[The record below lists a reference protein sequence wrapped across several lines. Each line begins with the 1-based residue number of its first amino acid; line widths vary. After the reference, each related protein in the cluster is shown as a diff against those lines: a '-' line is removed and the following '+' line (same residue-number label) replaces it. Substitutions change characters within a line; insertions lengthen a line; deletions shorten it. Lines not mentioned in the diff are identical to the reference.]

1 MLHSFTEDTGVY
13 GKFQELLEKQLS
25 QDGVEVET
33 QVFYLDCGPLNE
45 QQEIEKTRS
54 FLNTLADD
62 MPDLLLA
69 VGDQSSYALLMTEH
83 PILKE
88 LPVILC
94 NVHYPNGPVLENY
107 KDDRVYM
114 LSDVPDF
121 QKNIDFIRRLY
132 NRDNI
137 NIIYNLEL
145 TYLGRQSY
153 KVLKEQV
160 DRNSIHF
167 WGREWGIGNEV
178 IYEKI
183 KKLLEWD
190 SIPEYPNFKLREK
203 IAPTIDLFPFRYMQG
218 FSMITAMSQL
228 KDTQYYQTFL
238 MDRSD
243 IVLVPYI
250 LNIPAFSCIR
260 EGFNEQLKIIGGY
273 MATDENS
280 AAAAAQLA
288 LPLLL
293 GKI

>member
-145 TYLGRQSY
+145 TYLGRQS
-153 KVLKEQV
+153 
-160 DRNSIHF
+160 
-167 WGREWGIGNEV
+167 
-178 IYEKI
+178 
-183 KKLLEWD
+183 
-190 SIPEYPNFKLREK
+190 
-203 IAPTIDLFPFRYMQG
+203 
-218 FSMITAMSQL
+218 
-228 KDTQYYQTFL
+228 
-238 MDRSD
+238 
-243 IVLVPYI
+243 
-250 LNIPAFSCIR
+250 
-260 EGFNEQLKIIGGY
+260 
-273 MATDENS
+273 
-280 AAAAAQLA
+280 
-288 LPLLL
+288 
-293 GKI
+293 